1 MSFLSL
7 AKAYFY
13 FSLLKAEFLTRLFFS
28 AFRFSWRKL
37 WSFMGPGWLMSIAY
51 LDPGNIASDLQAGV
65 ATGYSLLWVLM
76 LSTLIGL
83 LVQMLSARLG
93 VVTG

>member
-1 MSFLSL
+1 
-7 AKAYFY
+7 
-13 FSLLKAEFLTRLFFS
+13 
-28 AFRFSWRKL
+28 
-37 WSFMGPGWLMSIAY
+37 MGPGWLMSIAY